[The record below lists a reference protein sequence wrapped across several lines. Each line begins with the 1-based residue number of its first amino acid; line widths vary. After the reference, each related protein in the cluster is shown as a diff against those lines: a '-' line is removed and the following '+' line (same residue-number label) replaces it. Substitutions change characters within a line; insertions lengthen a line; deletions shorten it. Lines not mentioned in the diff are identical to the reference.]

1 MSLFYSDYLIST
13 SINLGPPF
21 VEGRAMNY
29 QDILDFWFKE
39 TAPELW
45 FVRSDELDQNIRERF
60 YAIWQAACA
69 GELEPWRATIH
80 GRLAEIIVLDQFSR
94 NLNRDSPQAFAQ
106 DAMALVLAQEA
117 LKQAD
122 FAALTELER
131 NFLLLPYM
139 HSESAKTH
147 EIAVPLLKQYTSA
160 NTYDF
165 ELKHKV
171 IIDRFGRY
179 PHRNAVLGRTSS
191 AEEIAFLQE
200 PNSSF

>member
-1 MSLFYSDYLIST
+1 
-13 SINLGPPF
+13 
-21 VEGRAMNY
+21 
-29 QDILDFWFKE
+29 
-39 TAPELW
+39 
-45 FVRSDELDQNIRERF
+45 
-60 YAIWQAACA
+60 
-69 GELEPWRATIH
+69 
-80 GRLAEIIVLDQFSR
+80 
-94 NLNRDSPQAFAQ
+94 
-106 DAMALVLAQEA
+106 MALVLAQEA

-139 HSESAKTH
+139 HSESAKIH